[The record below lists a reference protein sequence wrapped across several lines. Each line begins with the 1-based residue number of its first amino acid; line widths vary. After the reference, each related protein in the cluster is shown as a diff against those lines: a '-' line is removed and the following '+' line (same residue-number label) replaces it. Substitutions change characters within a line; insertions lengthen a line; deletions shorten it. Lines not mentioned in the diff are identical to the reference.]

1 MSPVE
6 PEPETPVDTWDVTE
20 RERTEKALR
29 SQELAFRELL
39 MSAVEDILMFDE
51 TGEIIFA
58 NDMAAQV
65 FGYPREELVGL
76 SAETL
81 VPDAVRGEHLS
92 HRKTILDG
100 KVSGRMVSN
109 RNVYGVRKDGSTF
122 PAEVALGWAEHDKRP
137 LVVSFVTDMSERH
150 AAEKEIRD
158 YQEKLQQMAFDAA
171 MAEQRERRRI
181 AVDLHD
187 RIGQSLALVQMK
199 LGSLREGVA
208 GPARAGLDDA
218 ISQLDGCIVD
228 TRTLTFELSPPVLYD
243 LGLGAALSWLAEDLE
258 KRHGIRIDLEDP
270 GDLPVDDATAGLLFR
285 AVREVLMNVLK
296 HAKTTRAKVSVHQI
310 EGKLAIDVED
320 AGIGFS
326 PTDPTFRTAT
336 SGFGLFSVREQLSRL
351 GGTLELTTAPGQGTK
366 VSLVVPTRPPSRST
380 L

>member
-6 PEPETPVDTWDVTE
+6 PAPETPIARLDVTE

-39 MSAVEDILMFDE
+39 MSAVEAILMFDE

-76 SAETL
+76 SAESL

-92 HRKTILDG
+92 HRKTFIDR
-100 KVSGRMVSN
+100 KTSGRMGAN
-109 RNVYGVRKDGSTF
+109 RNVFGVRKDGSTF

-150 AAEKEIRD
+150 AAEREIRE
-158 YQEKLQQMAFDAA
+158 YQEKLQHMAFDAA

-187 RIGQSLALVQMK
+187 RIGQSLALVQIK
-199 LGSLREGVA
+199 LGALREVS

-218 ISQLDGCIVD
+218 ISLLEGCIVD

-258 KRHGIRIDLEDP
+258 KRHGIRIDLEDLAE
-270 GDLPVDDATAGLLFR
+270 LPVDDATAGLLFR

-310 EGKLAIDVED
+310 EGKIAIDVED
-320 AGIGFS
+320 AGVGFS

-351 GGTLELTTAPGQGTK
+351 GGTVELTTAPGLGTK
-366 VSLVVPTRPPSRST
+366 VSLVVPTRPASRST
-380 L
+380 P

>member
-1 MSPVE
+1 MLVAMF
-6 PEPETPVDTWDVTE
+6 DVTE
-20 RERTEKALR
+20 RERTEKSLR

-39 MSAVEDILMFDE
+39 MSAVEAILMFDDA
-51 TGEIIFA
+51 GKIIFA

-65 FGYPREELVGL
+65 FGYAREELVGV
-76 SAETL
+76 SADTL
-81 VPDAVRGEHLS
+81 VPEALRIDHAT
-92 HRKTILDG
+92 HRKSFVDAKRSG
-100 KVSGRMVSN
+100 KMGVN
-109 RNVYGVRKDGSTF
+109 RDVYGVRKDGSTF

-137 LVVSFVTDMSERH
+137 LIVSFVTDMSARR
-150 AAEKEIRD
+150 AAEKEIRE

-171 MAEQRERRRI
+171 VAEERERRRI

-187 RIGQSLALVQMK
+187 RIGQSLALVQIK
-199 LGSLREGVA
+199 LGSLREGLPVA
-208 GPARAGLDDA
+208 TKAGFDDTVALLD
-218 ISQLDGCIVD
+218 QCIVD
-228 TRTLTFELSPPVLYD
+228 TRSLTFDLTPPVLYD

-258 KRHGIRIDLEDP
+258 KRHGIRIDLEDL

-285 AVREVLMNVLK
+285 AVREVLINVLK

-320 AGIGFS
+320 SGIGFS
-326 PTDPTFRTAT
+326 PNDPTFRTAT